1 MIQFCFVISGPSG
14 VGKTTLVNAVLSAFD
29 EIEIS
34 VSYTTRNLRGSE
46 VNGVHYHFVDDNEFD
61 EMVAAGAF
69 AEWAKVHKNRYGT
82 TQKTIEWIW
91 SKGKNVLFD
100 IDYQG
105 ENQLKKA
112 FGERTIS
119 VLVLPPS
126 LAELEARLR
135 GRGTDDE
142 DTIRRRMHNAR
153 NEIEH
158 YDDFDFVLMN
168 DDLDVAQE
176 TIKTIYEASKKRV
189 PFWRERIKDL
199 LEEV

>member
-1 MIQFCFVISGPSG
+1 MNQFCFVISGPSG
-14 VGKTTLVNAVLSAFD
+14 VGKTTLVNALLSAFE

-34 VSYTTRNLRGSE
+34 VSYTTRNLRGTE
-46 VNGVHYHFVDDNEFD
+46 VNGKHYHFIDDKKFD
-61 EMVAAGAF
+61 EMVKEDAF
-69 AEWAKVHKNRYGT
+69 AEWAKVHRNRYGT
-82 TQKTIEWIW
+82 TRKTIERIW
-91 SKGKNVLFD
+91 REGKNVLFD

-126 LAELEARLR
+126 LAELETRLR

-142 DTIRRRMHNAR
+142 ETILRRMYNAR
-153 NEIEH
+153 NEIAH
-158 YDDFDFVLMN
+158 YDDFDFILMN
-168 DDLDVAQE
+168 DDLVAAQE
-176 TIKTIYEASKKRV
+176 TVKTIYEASKKRV
-189 PFWRERIKDL
+189 SFWRERIKAL